1 MNRPA
6 EGPST
11 NRRGWQSWLLLAAL
25 LAGCQTHPTLVDRAP
40 LVDVRQLEPGI
51 QLDIRYATP
60 NNFTGHPLY
69 PQARALLLPEPAQ
82 ALARVHRALKEK
94 GYGILVFDA
103 YRPWRVTR
111 DLWDSA
117 SDADRTNGY
126 VADPAIG
133 SRHNRGCAVDVG
145 LYDLGNGREVLM
157 PSQFDDFSVRAHA
170 DWAGGSLGPRR
181 SRDALRR
188 AMEAEG
194 FNVLPNEWWHF
205 NFRDCDRHPLLDI
218 PIDQAGT
225 HRLAAG

>member
-6 EGPST
+6 KDAAK
-11 NRRGWQSWLLLAAL
+11 NRSGRLLWILFVAL
-25 LAGCQTHPTLVDRAP
+25 LAGCQTHPLLAYRAP
-40 LVDVRQLEPGI
+40 LVDVKQLEPGI

-60 NNFTGHPLY
+60 NNFTGRPLY
-69 PQARALLLPEPAQ
+69 PKARALLLPEPAQ

-94 GYGILVFDA
+94 GYGILVYDA

-117 SDADRTNGY
+117 SEADRVNGY

-145 LYDLGNGREVLM
+145 LYDLVSGREVLM

-170 DWAGGSLGPRR
+170 NWTGGPDEPRHN
-181 SRDALRR
+181 RDELRR
-188 AMEAEG
+188 TMKAEG
-194 FNVLPNEWWHF
+194 FKVLPNEWWHF
-205 NFRDCDRHPLLDI
+205 NFRDCDRQPLLDI
-218 PIDQAGT
+218 PIDQVGK
-225 HRLAAG
+225 RRSAAG

>member
-6 EGPST
+6 KDAAK
-11 NRRGWQSWLLLAAL
+11 NRGGRLLWILLAAL
-25 LAGCQTHPTLVDRAP
+25 VAGCQTHPLLVYRAP
-40 LVDVRQLEPGI
+40 LVDVKQLEPGI

-60 NNFTGHPLY
+60 NNFTGRPLY

-82 ALARVHRALKEK
+82 ALARAHRALKEK
-94 GYGILVFDA
+94 GYGILVYDA

-117 SDADRTNGY
+117 SDADRANGY

-145 LYDLGNGREVLM
+145 LYDLGSGREVLM
-157 PSQFDDFSVRAHA
+157 PSQFDDFSIRAHA
-170 DWAGGSLGPRR
+170 DWAGGPVEPRR
-181 SRDALRR
+181 NRDELRR

-194 FNVLPNEWWHF
+194 FKVLPNEWWHF
-205 NFRDCDRHPLLDI
+205 NYRDCDQHPLLDI
-218 PIDQAGT
+218 PIEGP
-225 HRLAAG
+225 